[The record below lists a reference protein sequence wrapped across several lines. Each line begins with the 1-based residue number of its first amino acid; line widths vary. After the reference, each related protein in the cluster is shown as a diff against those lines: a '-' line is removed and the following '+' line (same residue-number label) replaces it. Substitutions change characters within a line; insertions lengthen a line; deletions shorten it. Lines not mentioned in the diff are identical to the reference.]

1 LSLLGLGQALSKLLG
16 RSGLV
21 RCQGRANHV
30 LHHEPVLLVDVI
42 GRGECWVMGV
52 IVDVVGCDP
61 VEVAAVEAA
70 VDGLP
75 RRLK

>member
-1 LSLLGLGQALSKLLG
+1 
-16 RSGLV
+16 
-21 RCQGRANHV
+21 
-30 LHHEPVLLVDVI
+30 
-42 GRGECWVMGV
+42 MGV
-52 IVDVVGCDP
+52 IVDVVGCDR